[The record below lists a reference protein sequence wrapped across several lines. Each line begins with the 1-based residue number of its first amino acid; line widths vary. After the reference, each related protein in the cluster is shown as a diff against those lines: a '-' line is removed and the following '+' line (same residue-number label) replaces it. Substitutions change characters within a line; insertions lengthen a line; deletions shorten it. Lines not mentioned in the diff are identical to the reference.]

1 MYKVSTLMW
10 MKSLLVLQVLLPLLM
25 LVDLFLAKIEN
36 IQVVEEKI
44 RTDSSNSMVIK

>member
-1 MYKVSTLMW
+1 MDKVITLLW
-10 MKSLLVLQVLLPLLM
+10 MKSLLVLQVLLRV

-44 RTDSSNSMVIK
+44 IRTIVVQI

>member
-1 MYKVSTLMW
+1 MDKVITLLW
-10 MKSLLVLQVLLPLLM
+10 MKSLLVLQVLLPLRV

-44 RTDSSNSMVIK
+44 IRTIVVQI